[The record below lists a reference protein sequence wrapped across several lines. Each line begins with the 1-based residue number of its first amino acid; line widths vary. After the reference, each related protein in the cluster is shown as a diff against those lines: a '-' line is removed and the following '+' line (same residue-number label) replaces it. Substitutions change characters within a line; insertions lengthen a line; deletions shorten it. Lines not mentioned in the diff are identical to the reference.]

1 MELLVYYVVRIRHSV
16 PKMVAF
22 FILCAC
28 IEFASGKIAVFHIR
42 NTFKSEVLSSKF
54 VMPKTLCDHYLPNGR
69 M

>member
-42 NTFKSEVLSSKF
+42 NTFKSEV
-54 VMPKTLCDHYLPNGR
+54 
-69 M
+69 